1 VDLRRTRL
9 ASGAATLL
17 PIPPTDSRIQT
28 TMKYLHYFP
37 RDEDAAL
44 VGEAFRLDEIKT
56 TR

>member
-1 VDLRRTRL
+1 
-9 ASGAATLL
+9 
-17 PIPPTDSRIQT
+17 
-28 TMKYLHYFP
+28 MKYLHYFP